1 MRRNR
6 RNTKHSIFKSGS
18 WGAIMLVLS
27 AFVMAMVYWQV
38 DSRCTTIAREIGEAE
53 KRLKKLES
61 DYVREAARWDEQKI
75 PDRLS
80 EKLLRFGLE
89 MKYARQD
96 QIVRMNA
103 DGRPMPGLAVTRA
116 RQRMREDVLA
126 QSAVVTTDARERP
139 MAASATAKRRAARR

>member
-6 RNTKHSIFKSGS
+6 RTTKHTIFKSGS
-18 WGAIMLVLS
+18 WGFITLVLS

-38 DSRCTTIAREIGEAE
+38 DSQCSTISREIGEAE

-116 RQRMREDVLA
+116 RQRMREDMMA
-126 QSAVVTTDARERP
+126 QAQTSESTGAQVRP
-139 MAASATAKRRAARR
+139 VAATPVKRRTARR